1 MNARRRRVL
10 LLPLLPLLPLLL
22 LALAG
27 AQALALMHAVL
38 HAQPA
43 AHGPAAAAPLQDL
56 FALHD
61 DETDCRLYDGVS
73 AQPFAC
79 PPPAALPQAA
89 PSLLVLRV
97 LQGDFVARRAA
108 LFEARGPPLS
118 R

>member
-1 MNARRRRVL
+1 MNARRCCVL
-10 LLPLLPLLPLLL
+10 LLL

-38 HAQPA
+38 HAQP
-43 AHGPAAAAPLQDL
+43 GPHEPVAAAPLEDL

-61 DETDCRLYDGVS
+61 DETDCRLYDGAS

-79 PPPAALPQAA
+79 PPPALLPQLA
-89 PSLLVLRV
+89 PSLSVLRL

-108 LFEARGPPLS
+108 LFEARGPPFS